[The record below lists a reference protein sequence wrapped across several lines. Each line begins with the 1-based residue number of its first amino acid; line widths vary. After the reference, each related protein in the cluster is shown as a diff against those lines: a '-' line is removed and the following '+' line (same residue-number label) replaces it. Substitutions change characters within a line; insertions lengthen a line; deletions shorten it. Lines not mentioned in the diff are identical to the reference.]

1 MATVN
6 TAFGVLPSPKT
17 QTLGVNAQQRQ
28 RQQRPPQQQGQGQ
41 PQTPA
46 SQTATP
52 TFAQMQQQGQARP
65 APQPAMMQQ
74 GAQPAQQPQMLQ
86 ALGAQLAQPQ
96 AAPPVQPVQP
106 AALAQPMAQP
116 MAQQIPME
124 SPVSLPPEQAVQAQ
138 AAPMPAAM
146 PQQQAAYQLGQSFQQ
161 GAGSQELAS
170 RLMAQLTSLGQAGS
184 TYNDPAFAAQR
195 EAAVANLQAERQASE
210 TALQEEMARRG
221 LSASSIA
228 SGRLGDIA
236 GQFGRAQ
243 ATLEADLLKE
253 AMTKDQQRE
262 QFLTQQLG
270 QALGT
275 MGEQELNAFR
285 ANVESVRSAAD
296 VDARAAELQQE
307 ARLRGRE
314 LDLTAAR
321 DLASQ
326 EQARGQL
333 ALGYAEMGSRE
344 RMSAAD
350 IGSREKMQ
358 QAGFTFEAGQSALER
373 SLREK
378 MQTTEL
384 SAQEK
389 RQLADIAAQ
398 RELQTGR
405 QTFEASQSALERGL
419 REKMQ
424 TTELTAQEKRQLAE
438 IEANKAAQAD
448 RQKFEAE
455 QRKQT
460 EAWQAEQSKLDR
472 DLRQL
477 LSKQDID
484 AAQARFEQTYKLDM
498 ERFGFEKGQ
507 ASNQFLSQLAAT
519 LAPMDPRKRDEF
531 LRTLGLDPKKLG
543 LNQPAPGIGDIANP
557 GQS

>member
-1 MATVN
+1 M
-6 TAFGVLPSPKT
+6 
-17 QTLGVNAQQRQ
+17 
-28 RQQRPPQQQGQGQ
+28 
-41 PQTPA
+41 
-46 SQTATP
+46 P
-52 TFAQMQQQGQARP
+52 TFAQLQQQGQARP
-65 APQPAMMQQ
+65 APQQGMMQQ

-86 ALGAQLAQPQ
+86 SLSNQLAQP
-96 AAPPVQPVQP
+96 APPPPVQQAQP
-106 AALAQPMAQP
+106 AAQAQPMEQQVP
-116 MAQQIPME
+116 MAF
-124 SPVSLPPEQAVQAQ
+124 PVSLPQEQVAQ
-138 AAPMPAAM
+138 QPVAM

-170 RLMAQLTSLGQAGS
+170 RLMAQLTNLGQAGS
-184 TYNDPAFAAQR
+184 VYNDPAFAAQR

-228 SGRLGDIA
+228 AGRLGDIA

-243 ATLEADLLKE
+243 ASLEADILKE

-296 VDARAAELQQE
+296 IDARAAELQQE

>member
-17 QTLGVNAQQRQ
+17 QTLGVNAQQK
-28 RQQRPPQQQGQGQ
+28 PKPQPQPGQGQ
-41 PQTPA
+41 AQAGTGA
-46 SQTATP
+46 VAMP

-65 APQPAMMQQ
+65 APPQTMMQQ

-86 ALGAQLAQPQ
+86 SLSNQLAQPQ
-96 AAPPVQPVQP
+96 PAPPVQQAQP
-106 AALAQPMAQP
+106 AAPAQP
-116 MAQQIPME
+116 MAQQVPMAF
-124 SPVSLPPEQAVQAQ
+124 PVSLPQEQVAQ
-138 AAPMPAAM
+138 PPVAM

-161 GAGSQELAS
+161 GAGSQELAN
-170 RLMAQLTSLGQAGS
+170 RLMTQLTNLGQAGS
-184 TYNDPAFAAQR
+184 VYNDPAFAAQR
-195 EAAVANLQAERQASE
+195 EAAMSNLQAERQASE

-243 ATLEADLLKE
+243 ATLEADILKE

-275 MGEQELNAFR
+275 MGEQDLNAFR

-307 ARLRGRE
+307 SRLRGRE

-321 DLASQ
+321 DMASQ

-344 RMSAAD
+344 RLAAAD

-358 QAGFTFEAGQSALER
+358 ERGFTFEAGQSALER

-389 RQLADIAAQ
+389 RQLADITAQ

-405 QTFEASQSALERGL
+405 QAFEAGQSALERGL

-424 TTELTAQEKRQLAE
+424 TTELSAQEKRQLAE

-448 RQKFEAE
+448 RQKFEVE
-455 QRKQT
+455 QRQQT
-460 EAWQAEQSKLDR
+460 EKWQAEQSKLDR
-472 DLRQL
+472 DLRTL

-484 AAQARFEQTYKLDM
+484 AAQARFEKTYKLDM
-498 ERFGFEKGQ
+498 DRFGFEKGQ
-507 ASNQFLSQLAAT
+507 ASNQFLSQLAGV
-519 LAPMDPRKRDEF
+519 LAPMDQNKRNEF
-531 LRTLGLDPKKLG
+531 LRTIGLDPKKLNV
-543 LNQPAPGIGDIANP
+543 NQPAPGIGDIADP